1 METTRRGLGRGLDA
15 LIPDTTATRPE
26 EGDRILSLSIDAIV
40 PNPLQPRREFAA
52 EELDSLAESIRAQGL
67 LQPIVVRP
75 TGGDRYQIV
84 AGERRWRAAARA
96 GFERVPALIRRT
108 SDEEMLPLALVENLL
123 REDLNPIEEASAF
136 QTLIDDA
143 GWTQERVAAKV
154 GKSRSLVA
162 NTLRLLR
169 LPEDVRSDIA
179 SGRISAGHAR
189 ALLAC
194 ATEADMQAL
203 RERILRLGLTV
214 RDAEEISSPPA
225 TRKPRGTRARTGTN
239 DRQASAE
246 TIELEDRFQ
255 RLFGTAVRI
264 EERSGRGKV
273 SFEFYSYD
281 DLMRLTD
288 LLLAAGEHSPLA
300 PGR

>member
-1 METTRRGLGRGLDA
+1 METTKRGLGRGLEA
-15 LIPDTTATRPE
+15 LIPDTTALRPE
-26 EGDRILSLSIDAIV
+26 EGDRILSLPVETIA
-40 PNPLQPRREFAA
+40 PNPLQPRRDFAV

-67 LQPIVVRP
+67 LQPIVVRSI
-75 TGGDRYQIV
+75 GEDRYQLV

-96 GFERVPALIRRT
+96 GFERVPAIVRRT
-108 SDEEMLPLALVENLL
+108 ADEEMLPLALVENLL
-123 REDLNPIEEASAF
+123 REDLNPIEEAHAY
-136 QTLIDDA
+136 QQLIEDA

-162 NTLRLLR
+162 NTLRLLQ
-169 LPEDVRSDIA
+169 LPEDVRADIA
-179 SGRISAGHAR
+179 SARISPGHAR

-194 ATEADMQAL
+194 ATEPEMYAL

-214 RDAEEISSPPA
+214 RDAEAATSPPGSRA
-225 TRKPRGTRARTGTN
+225 ARAPRKSRTN
-239 DRQASAE
+239 DRQVSAE
-246 TIELEDRFQ
+246 TVELEERLQ

-264 EERSGRGKV
+264 EERSGRGRL

-288 LLLAAGEHSPLA
+288 LLLAAGDHSPLA
-300 PGR
+300 SGR